1 VAAGDWRKRIA
12 GGKTSRNC
20 ARARNWLPGL
30 CGLLPLLAYKQEG
43 PLATQ
48 QLRIHGRKITNRQR
62 LRQHAA
68 LVARAAWLKQS
79 RCRFR
84 GDSGKRRNPRLMRS
98 GVAGPGPHSICQLS
112 VVSCQLTVVSC
123 QLSVVSSQLRSFM
136 RCGTCLRSSLRK
148 CTHFGHLV
156 TLGCAGSIAICE
168 QSHRAYNWDLLPRV
182 TRLS

>member
-1 VAAGDWRKRIA
+1 MIAAGQWQPVIRESELP
-12 GGKTSRNC
+12 GGNFQKLRASAKLV
-20 ARARNWLPGL
+20 ARALRPPPPT
-30 CGLLPLLAYKQEG
+30 CFTKQEG

-112 VVSCQLTVVSC
+112 VVSCQLSVVSC
-123 QLSVVSSQLRSFM
+123 QLSVVSCQLSVVSCQLSVLSSQFSAEKLHAVR
-136 RCGTCLRSSLRK
+136 
-148 CTHFGHLV
+148 
-156 TLGCAGSIAICE
+156 
-168 QSHRAYNWDLLPRV
+168 DLLAEFPQKMHALWSSGHAWLRG
-182 TRLS
+182 

>member
-1 VAAGDWRKRIA
+1 MLDDCGRPVAAGDWRKRIA

-48 QLRIHGRKITNRQR
+48 QLRIHARKITNWQR

-68 LVARAAWLKQS
+68 LVARAVWLKQS
-79 RCRFR
+79 RRRFR
-84 GDSGKRRNPRLMRS
+84 GGSGKRRNPRLMRS

-112 VVSCQLTVVSC
+112 VVSCQF
-123 QLSVVSSQLRSFM
+123 SVLSSQLRTFI
-136 RCGTCLRSSLRK
+136 RCGICLRSSLRK

-156 TLGCAGSIAICE
+156 TVGCEGSMAICR
-168 QSHRAYNWDLLPRV
+168 QSHGACSLDL
-182 TRLS
+182 

>member
-1 VAAGDWRKRIA
+1 MIAAGQWQPVIRESELP
-12 GGKTSRNC
+12 GGNFQKLRASAKLV
-20 ARARNWLPGL
+20 ARALRPPPPT
-30 CGLLPLLAYKQEG
+30 CFTKQEG

-112 VVSCQLTVVSC
+112 VVSSQF
-123 QLSVVSSQLRSFM
+123 SVLSSQLRSFM
-136 RCGTCLRSSLRK
+136 RCGICLRSSLRK